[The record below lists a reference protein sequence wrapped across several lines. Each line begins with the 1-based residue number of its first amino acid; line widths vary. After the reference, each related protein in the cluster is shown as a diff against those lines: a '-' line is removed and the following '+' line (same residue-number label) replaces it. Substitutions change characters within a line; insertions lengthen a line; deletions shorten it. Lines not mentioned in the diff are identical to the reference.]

1 LHVQTLISLIA
12 AVPIFLAA
20 HPIFAAFALLVALT
34 LLAVLIGRT
43 IREGAAQDPHRAGAD
58 LDDEEDH
65 LRFLRISADD
75 AGLLAWRT
83 GGHYPAGLYRS
94 TAVAALPPAPAHTS
108 AHTPAPALD
117 ARTAELVIDP
127 TLKAADVAQ
136 MVEHVAPGPGSV
148 VSVAAVA
155 EDTRLRGPR
164 ATAELEA
171 AEAEAHDEALVRDFA
186 GFDQAMADAFARLDR
201 LQWRQAAWSFYVH
214 AADGHACP
222 HCTEAVT
229 ELTGE
234 YQELTARVLAES
246 TQAMD
251 LRELRAALAAA

>member
-1 LHVQTLISLIA
+1 VQTLISLIA

-20 HPIFAAFALLVALT
+20 HPVSSAFMLFLALLALT
-34 LLAVLIGRT
+34 VIVRRA
-43 IREGAAQDPHRAGAD
+43 IREDGGDPEGWPASTAGYD
-58 LDDEEDH
+58 DH
-65 LRFLRISADD
+65 LRFLRITADEE
-75 AGLLAWRT
+75 AMRGWRGT
-83 GGHYPAGLYRS
+83 GQYPATLYRS
-94 TAVAALPPAPAHTS
+94 MTVSPLPPAS
-108 AHTPAPALD
+108 AYTPAPVLD
-117 ARTAELVIDP
+117 ERTAQLVVDP

-136 MVEHVAPGPGSV
+136 LVEHVAPGPGSV
-148 VSVAAVA
+148 VSVAAIT

-234 YQELTARVLAES
+234 YRELTARVLSES